1 MFGNGNHTTYQ
12 NGDDWGMVYDIVLP
26 TLLTFILDTWLF
38 MGISK
43 YRYMMCIYIYV
54 YICIYIYTVHVIMVT
69 VPFRDTRPGRVPNLC
84 CVKQLP
90 PDKGNRG
97 GISLAPR
104 S

>member
-1 MFGNGNHTTYQ
+1 
-12 NGDDWGMVYDIVLP
+12 
-26 TLLTFILDTWLF
+26 
-38 MGISK
+38 
-43 YRYMMCIYIYV
+43 
-54 YICIYIYTVHVIMVT
+54 MVT

-90 PDKGNRG
+90 PDKGNCG